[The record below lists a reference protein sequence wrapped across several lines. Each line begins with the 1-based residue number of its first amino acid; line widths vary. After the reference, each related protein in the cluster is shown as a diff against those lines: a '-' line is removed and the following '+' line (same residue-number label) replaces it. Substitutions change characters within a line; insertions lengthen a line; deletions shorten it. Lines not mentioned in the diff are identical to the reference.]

1 MEYLKNLILELSK
14 VQIIGEDFRLWESF
28 EFTRAWTFSGLCPT
42 FHETASP
49 IHSYLLTDFIDFKLK
64 HILIFLKYLKGI
76 WRQNNSVLFWF
87 GNATALT
94 LNQITLSSYFKE
106 DMRHIEIRI
115 KNNFNETQI
124 ICLRLFHKYI
134 LRRMKLFTH
143 TYFFAYALSYLL
155 AYTRYSGPKQ
165 FDLVWK
171 LYISLHLPTL
181 VCLGSNGPV
190 GPMYSPAST
199 YYQQ

>member
-1 MEYLKNLILELSK
+1 MGKFWIYESMNIFRAVSYISWDCQSHPLISSHRFYRFQVEAYFDFLEIFERDLKTEQFCFVLIWKCNGS
-14 VQIIGEDFRLWESF
+14 
-28 EFTRAWTFSGLCPT
+28 
-42 FHETASP
+42 
-49 IHSYLLTDFIDFKLK
+49 DFKSN
-64 HILIFLKYLKGI
+64 HAFIIF
-76 WRQNNSVLFWF
+76 Q
-87 GNATALT
+87 
-94 LNQITLSSYFKE
+94 E

>member
-49 IHSYLLTDFIDFKLK
+49 IQSSLLQVEVCFGFLEIFERDLK
-64 HILIFLKYLKGI
+64 A
-76 WRQNNSVLFWF
+76 RQFCFVLF

-94 LNQITLSSYFKE
+94 FNQITLSSYFKE

-143 TYFFAYALSYLL
+143 TYFFTYALSYLL

-165 FDLVWK
+165 FDLIWK

-190 GPMYSPAST
+190 GPIYSPAST